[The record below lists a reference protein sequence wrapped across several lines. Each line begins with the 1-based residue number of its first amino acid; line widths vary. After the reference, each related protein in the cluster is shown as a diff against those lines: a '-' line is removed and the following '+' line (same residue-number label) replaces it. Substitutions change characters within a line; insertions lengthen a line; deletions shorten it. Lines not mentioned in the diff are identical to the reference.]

1 MPEEYELR
9 LSKKLVKAVQNL
21 PSDLQSIVKALMKE
35 LAIRG
40 PVLHDWQS
48 YGKLRG
54 KRGIHHCHIR
64 KGRPTYVAVWK
75 EVDKRILALLYIG
88 THEKADYDRFE

>member
-1 MPEEYELR
+1 MAEEYELR
-9 LSKKLVKAVQNL
+9 LSRKQVKAIQKL
-21 PSDLQSIVKALMKE
+21 SSDLQSIVKALMKE

-40 PVLHDWQS
+40 PILHNWPS

-75 EVDKRILALLYIG
+75 EVGKGILTLLYIG